1 MINTFLLVLVATA
14 GVSAVAEEMP
24 EMDRDPANLIIPAS
38 SVKRTYPGGADEED
52 LRVLA
57 SLPEAA
63 QRTDARG
70 IQKEVYKSLY
80 NQELKE
86 ESTAPVEE

>member
-1 MINTFLLVLVATA
+1 MIKTLFFALVAITGIFA
-14 GVSAVAEEMP
+14 SAEELP
-24 EMDRDPANLIIPAS
+24 EMDRDPANIILPTA

-52 LRVLA
+52 LRVLTT
-57 SLPEAA
+57 LPEAA
-63 QRTDARG
+63 LRTDARG
-70 IQKEVYKSLY
+70 IQKEVFKSLY